1 MGLPT
6 ARMKFTF
13 KVLFQTSFSMATS
26 VVIYEDNPFLRESI
40 AELIASSVRFV
51 LKGAYENC
59 DHVSLDMETLKPEV
73 VLMDIEMAGTNGLQ
87 GLRIIKKK
95 FPQVHVIMLT
105 VFEDNDSIFEA
116 IQAGASGYLLKKTS
130 PEKIT
135 EAIIDVLQG
144 GAPMTSSIAR
154 KVLDHFPKH
163 TSRHED
169 YDKLAPREQEVLNL
183 LVTGHS
189 YKMIAD
195 KCGITIE
202 TVRSHIKR
210 IYEKLQVHSATE
222 AASKV
227 FPK

>member
-1 MGLPT
+1 
-6 ARMKFTF
+6 MK
-13 KVLFQTSFSMATS
+13 KRI
-26 VVIYEDNPFLRESI
+26 VIYEDNSFLRESI
-40 AELIASSVRFV
+40 AELIRMSPDFE
-51 LKGAYENC
+51 LQGAFENC

-73 VLMDIEMAGTNGLQ
+73 VLMDIEMSGTNGLQ
-87 GLRIIKKK
+87 GLKIIRKKY
-95 FPQVHVIMLT
+95 PHIHVIMLT
-105 VFEDNDSIFEA
+105 VFEDNDSVFDA
-116 IQAGASGYLLKKTS
+116 IQAGASGYLLKKTG
-130 PEKIT
+130 PEKIR
-135 EAIIDVLQG
+135 EAIHDVLDG

-163 TSRHED
+163 TSRQETL
-169 YDKLAPREQEVLNL
+169 DKLAPREQEVLHL

-222 AASKV
+222 AAHKV
-227 FPK
+227 MPGYPFKKN